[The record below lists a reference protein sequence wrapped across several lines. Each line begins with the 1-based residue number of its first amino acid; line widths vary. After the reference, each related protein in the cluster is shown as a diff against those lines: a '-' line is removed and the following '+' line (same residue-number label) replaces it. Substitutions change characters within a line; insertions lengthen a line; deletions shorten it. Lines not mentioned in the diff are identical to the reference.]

1 VRTFQLDENANHK
14 KLADTCNAAGN
25 CIVERLP
32 RHLVGKKDPV
42 VLGDLLNK
50 SATVLTMDFGIVR
63 QHRNSIPSQNPG
75 VIVVLAQPNTATR
88 LMTMLDQFKAKCPS
102 WPSIDWTGIY
112 IEIDVSEVY
121 VSDLTGGDI
130 DSGQSISY
138 SKLNF
143 ENELIGVLVGC
154 RKRLIAP

>member
-14 KLADTCNAAGN
+14 QLADTCNAAGR
-25 CIVERLP
+25 CIVQRLP

-50 SATVLTMDFGIVR
+50 SATLVTMDFGIVR

-102 WPSIDWTGIY
+102 WPSIDWTGMY

-121 VSDLTGGDI
+121 VSDLTGDI

-138 SKLNF
+138 SELDF
-143 ENELIGVLVGC
+143 EKALIAVLDAR